1 MITTVLDEGTD
12 VSSAEEVLVRND
24 YNQPLCI
31 FYIVTVGVS
40 PENTQEEITNT
51 NV

>member
-31 FYIVTVGVS
+31 VTVGVS